1 LVNERLAGQIF
12 PGEDPTRH
20 RLQLGTGTSAT
31 TFAIVGVIANVQH
44 EQLTGRPNPEIYFP
58 QAQWPVDMMML
69 AARIN
74 GDPEQTSQAI
84 RAQIAVID
92 PGQPVFHV
100 KTLQQ
105 LVSDSLMVATASAA
119 MMSLFSVLAVVLA
132 AVGIYGVV
140 AYAVGQQ
147 TREIGVRIALGA
159 RPGNVASLVFRSGL
173 APVLFG
179 IGLGTAGALAV
190 SRLIGNVLYGVQPG
204 DPPTYVLAGAV
215 LAAIGA
221 LACAVPAWRASR
233 VEPMQALR
241 MD

>member
-1 LVNERLAGQIF
+1 
-12 PGEDPTRH
+12 
-20 RLQLGTGTSAT
+20 
-31 TFAIVGVIANVQH
+31 
-44 EQLTGRPNPEIYFP
+44 
-58 QAQWPVDMMML
+58 
-69 AARIN
+69 
-74 GDPEQTSQAI
+74 
-84 RAQIAVID
+84 
-92 PGQPVFHV
+92 
-100 KTLQQ
+100 
-105 LVSDSLMVATASAA
+105 
-119 MMSLFSVLAVVLA
+119 MSLFSLLAVMLA

-159 RPGNVASLVFRSGL
+159 RPGNVASLVLRSGL

-190 SRLIGNVLYGVQPG
+190 SRLLGNVLYGVQPG
-204 DPPTYVLAGAV
+204 DPPTYVLTGAV